1 MAKGSKKKSNINVT
15 QSEIKTKWDD
25 LDIEA
30 LNSEIKRLEQ
40 DKEQAFHE
48 RIKVQTEHDAVLKY
62 YSIACNN
69 KTHQQE
75 RLQLERFQQDELYRE
90 QNAEVQVYLDKM
102 ESLKYDFECKI
113 ENVQQALQTSRE
125 KEVMAHHSQIQDN
138 ENLIIGLK
146 QELLNKKVEYM
157 KEIQHIRNHFEEKVV
172 QLRTKLS
179 AELET
184 FEESCASR
192 EQQLIEDLDLKR
204 RIDLSVSVEQHNV
217 HLAEIAKKH
226 QELSDS
232 TRAYWEERSNEKKTQ
247 IAKLKEESH
256 KLDMAFCENETI
268 IEVLE
273 NESHQLSEPLSE
285 LTSKVS
291 LFTSLRCSH
300 EILFEL
306 KNNFWLYSNYV

>member
-1 MAKGSKKKSNINVT
+1 MGKGPKKKSNTNVT
-15 QSEIKTKWDD
+15 KSEIKTKWDD

-30 LNSEIKRLEQ
+30 LNSEVKRLEQ
-40 DKEQAFHE
+40 EKERAFTE
-48 RIKVQTEHDAVLKY
+48 RIKVQTEHDAILKY

-69 KTHQQE
+69 KIHQQE
-75 RLQLERFQQDELYRE
+75 QLQLESFQQDELYRE
-90 QNAEVQVYLDKM
+90 QNAEVQIYLDKM

-113 ENVQQALQTSRE
+113 ENLQQALQSSRE
-125 KEVMAHHSQIQDN
+125 KEVMAHHSQIQNN
-138 ENLIIGLK
+138 ENLANDLK
-146 QELLNKKVEYM
+146 QELSKKKVECM

-172 QLRTKLS
+172 KLRTTLL

-204 RIDLSVSVEQHNV
+204 RRDLSVSVEQHNV
-217 HLAEIAKKH
+217 HLAEIAKTH

-256 KLDMAFCENETI
+256 KLDMAFSDNETI
-268 IEVLE
+268 IEELE
-273 NESHQLSEPLSE
+273 NEIHQLSEPLSE

-291 LFTSLRCSH
+291 LFSLLCCSYH

-306 KNNFWLYSNYV
+306 K